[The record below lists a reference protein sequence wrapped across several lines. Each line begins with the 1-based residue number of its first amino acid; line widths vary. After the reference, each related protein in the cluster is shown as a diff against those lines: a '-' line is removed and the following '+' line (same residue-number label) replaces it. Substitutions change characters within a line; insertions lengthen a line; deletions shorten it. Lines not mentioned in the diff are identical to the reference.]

1 MKIYSLICVIAF
13 LAGFTQ
19 GLSGFGSV
27 LLSLPLLALFI
38 DIKNVIPLVALFAIV
53 LTTILLF
60 QMWKYVEWKKVYP
73 LLIGSICGIPVGVFF
88 LKKMDKSILQLIIGV
103 ILVFFSSYSIFFKS
117 PNRFISEKWGPLFG
131 FLSGCLGGAITASGP
146 PVIVYTSLQAW
157 SKDTIKATL
166 QGFFFFTGLTVVLAH
181 AVGGITT
188 PLVIRYFVLSLPFL
202 VLGTYTGSFF
212 YGMIAEESY
221 KRILL
226 ILLFALGIFMI
237 YRSATM

>member
-1 MKIYSLICVIAF
+1 
-13 LAGFTQ
+13 
-19 GLSGFGSV
+19 
-27 LLSLPLLALFI
+27 
-38 DIKNVIPLVALFAIV
+38 
-53 LTTILLF
+53 
-60 QMWKYVEWKKVYP
+60 VEWKKVYP
-73 LLIGSICGIPVGVFF
+73 LLIGSIGGIPVGVFF
-88 LKKMDKSILQLIIGV
+88 LKKMDKSILLSIIGV
-103 ILVFFSSYSIFFKS
+103 ILVFFSSYSLFFKS
-117 PNRFISEKWGPLFG
+117 PNRFISEKWGMLFG
-131 FLSGCLGGAITASGP
+131 FLSGCLGGAITAAGP

-188 PLVIRYFVLSLPFL
+188 SLVIRYFALSLPFL

-226 ILLFALGIFMI
+226 SLLFALGIFMI

>member
-27 LLSLPLLALFI
+27 LLSLPLLALFV
-38 DIKNVIPLVALFAIV
+38 DIKDVIPLVALFAIV
-53 LTTILLF
+53 LTTILLVH
-60 QMWKYVEWKKVYP
+60 MWKHVEWKKVYP
-73 LLIGSICGIPVGVFF
+73 LLIGSIFGIPVGVFF

-188 PLVIRYFVLSLPFL
+188 SLVIHYFVISLPFL

-237 YRSATM
+237 CKSATM